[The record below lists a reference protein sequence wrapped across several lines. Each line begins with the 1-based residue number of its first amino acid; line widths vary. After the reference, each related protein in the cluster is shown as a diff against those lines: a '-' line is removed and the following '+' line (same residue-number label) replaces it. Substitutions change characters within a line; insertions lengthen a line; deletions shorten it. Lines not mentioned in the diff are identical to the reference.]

1 MRNHYVPQFLQRPWT
16 SAHDGALQVYHID
29 GGKIHSTRKV
39 PKSTGY
45 AVDMLALTRNEIAG
59 MKKHDVE
66 TIVLQQVDSEAAL
79 VRTKLYDRKL
89 ATLDVDERSAWVRF
103 IMSLRIRDPGIVRDL
118 VAESDSELRRSL
130 ANSPDEYVQLTTG
143 NDPASLEEW
152 TEQRFPGL
160 IENFGLSLF
169 GSLLNHDKIGNALMR
184 LKWWVFDTSPATN
197 CLLLG
202 DRPCVFMGGMDD
214 PNLAVALPIAP
225 ERLFFA
231 TRGDALANGLPR
243 VMPSTL
249 VARVNDA
256 TVRQAEKYVY
266 ARDASSRRFV
276 ENRRT

>member
-16 SAHDGALQVYHID
+16 SAYDGALQVHHID
-29 GGKIHSTRKV
+29 GGKVHSTRKV

-45 AVDMLALTRNEIAG
+45 AFDMLALTRDEIAG

-66 TIVLQQVDSEAAL
+66 TIMLQQVDSEAAL

-103 IMSLRIRDPGIVRDL
+103 IMSLRIRDPDVVRCL

-130 ANSPDEYVQLTTG
+130 ASNPDEYVQLTTG
-143 NDPASLEEW
+143 DDPASLEEW
-152 TEQRFPGL
+152 SEQRFPGL

-169 GSLLNHDKIGNALMR
+169 GSLLNHDKIGDALMR
-184 LKWWVFDTSPATN
+184 LKWWVLDTSPASHY
-197 CLLLG
+197 LLLG
-202 DRPCVFMGGMDD
+202 DRPCVFMGRIDD

-225 ERLFFA
+225 NRLFVA

-243 VMPSTL
+243 VTPSTL

-256 TVRQAEKYVY
+256 AVRQAEKYVY
-266 ARDASSRRFV
+266 ACDATSRRFV
-276 ENRRT
+276 KNRRQ